1 MNRSIFM
8 VAFLLLQ
15 VNAFSQLRVDFSKI
29 PLDDT
34 TFYIVSRGTNAKP
47 GMIASM
53 FNTVEYCSTHVGLAI
68 AEHGELQV
76 YHVANDSPDHQS
88 ALVKESA
95 ETFFAC
101 EGAVYFSIWQYQ
113 SSLDILPKL
122 NRLLQDFTAKDI
134 LFDYD
139 FNADDDSKMYCSEF
153 CVKVLQAV
161 NDRSFNFPLVSIK
174 LDALCGF
181 ALGKETLVYWPVD
194 FYQTSGDFKKIY
206 EAYSD

>member
-1 MNRSIFM
+1 MNRFIFM

-15 VNAFSQLRVDFSKI
+15 VNAFAQLRVDFSKI
-29 PLDDT
+29 PLDDA
-34 TFYIVSRGTNAKP
+34 TFYIVSRGTNSKA
-47 GMIASM
+47 GMVASV

-68 AEHGELQV
+68 AEDGELQV
-76 YHVANDSPDHQS
+76 YHVANDNPDHKT

-95 ETFFAC
+95 EAFSAC

-113 SSLDILPKL
+113 SSLEVLPKL
-122 NRLLQDFTAKDI
+122 NSLLQDYAAKEI

-139 FNADDDSKMYCSEF
+139 FDASDDSKMYCSEF
-153 CVKVLQAV
+153 CVKVLRTV
-161 NDRSFNFPLVSIK
+161 NDYAFNFPLATIR
-174 LDALCGF
+174 LDALCAF

-194 FYQTSGDFKKIY
+194 FYQTSGDFKKVY

>member
-1 MNRSIFM
+1 MNRFILM

-15 VNAFSQLRVDFSKI
+15 VNAFSQLLVDFSKI
-29 PLDDT
+29 PLDDD
-34 TFYIVSRGTNAKP
+34 TFYIVSRGTNGKV
-47 GMIASM
+47 GMMAGT

-76 YHVANDSPDHQS
+76 YHISNDNPDRHT

-95 ETFFAC
+95 EAFSTC

-113 SSLDILPKL
+113 SALDILPKL
-122 NRLLQDFTAKDI
+122 KSMLQNYAAKDI

-139 FNADDDSKMYCSEF
+139 FNADDDSKLYCSEF
-153 CVKVLQAV
+153 CVNVLQAV
-161 NDRSFNFPLVSIK
+161 NNRAFNYPLATIK
-174 LDALCGF
+174 LDALCSF
-181 ALGKETLVYWPVD
+181 ALGKEILAYWPVD
-194 FYQTSGDFKKIY
+194 FYQSSGDFKKVY